1 MPGGLQIRPYTQG
14 DETQVVRLW
23 EAVFPDNPPWNVPAE
38 DIRRKLAVQRS
49 LFLIG
54 ERGGEIVG
62 TVMAG
67 FDGHRGWIHRMAV
80 LPEYH
85 RRGFARA
92 LMMEA
97 ERRLRSIGCTKV
109 NLQVRSSNTG
119 VVAFYER
126 IGYAVEDRVSMGKLL
141 VQPTAEA
148 TSPERDA
155 RQARIVATE
164 DIHLSPLRPIDKSAL
179 VEWLNEKEIFD
190 GTLRIPFPYTE
201 QDAEKGLGMAR
212 EAAARYGHPV
222 RFAIREPSERLIGM
236 FGFEGLA
243 YGHRA
248 EIGYWLAKPY
258 WGQGIMTDVVRAMCD
273 FAFAE
278 WDLVRIE
285 AHTFAFNVASARVLE
300 KNGFQFEG
308 LLRKHRC
315 KNGRFLDSRLYAL
328 TR

>member
-1 MPGGLQIRPYTQG
+1 MQGELQVRPYAEH
-14 DETQVVRLW
+14 DAAQVVRIW
-23 EAVFPDNPPWNVPAE
+23 ETVFPDNPPWNVPAE

-54 ERGGEIVG
+54 ERGDEIVG

-80 LPEYH
+80 LPEYR

-92 LMMEA
+92 LMMEV
-97 ERRLRSIGCTKV
+97 ERRLAALGCTKV
-109 NLQVRSSNTG
+109 NLQVRSTNTG
-119 VVAFYER
+119 VVAFYEK
-126 IGYAVEDRVSMGKLL
+126 IGYGVEDRVSMGKLL
-141 VQPTAEA
+141 VQPDTADSA
-148 TSPERDA
+148 PERDLS
-155 RQARIVATE
+155 QARIVATE
-164 DIHLSPLRPIDKSAL
+164 DTHLSPLRPIDKSAL

-190 GTLRIPFPYTE
+190 GTVRIPFPYTE
-201 QDAEKGLGMAR
+201 QDAEKGLGMMR

-222 RFAIREPSERLIGM
+222 HFAIRRTSGQLIGG

-243 YGHRA
+243 YAHRA
-248 EIGYWLAKPY
+248 EIGYWLAKPF
-258 WGQGIMTDVVRAMCD
+258 WGRGIMTNVVRAMCD

-278 WDLVRIE
+278 WGLVRIE
-285 AHTFAFNVASARVLE
+285 AHVFDFNVASARVLE
-300 KNGFQFEG
+300 KNAFEFEG